1 MSIYYLTINKEK
13 IMGRYYKGDIDGK
26 FWFAVQSSD
35 DADFFG
41 SEGYNQYLN
50 YYFDKDHMTSID
62 KGIKTC
68 IDTLG
73 SWNEKLD
80 KFFKENNGYNDDMLE
95 KQIGLTKEKCKGVLE
110 WYARL
115 HLGQKIKKCV
125 EENEQ
130 CSFEA
135 EL

>member
-1 MSIYYLTINKEK
+1 
-13 IMGRYYKGDIDGK
+13 MGRYYNGDIEGK
-26 FWFAVQSSD
+26 FWFAVQSSS

-68 IDTLG
+68 LAKLG

-80 KFFKENNGYNDDMLE
+80 KFFKENNGYNDESLE
-95 KQIGLTKEKCKGVLE
+95 KQIGLKKEKCKGVLE
-110 WYARL
+110 WYAKVAFRS
-115 HLGQKIKKCV
+115 KNKKVCRRK
-125 EENEQ
+125 
-130 CSFEA
+130 
-135 EL
+135 

>member
-1 MSIYYLTINKEK
+1 
-13 IMGRYYKGDIDGK
+13 MGRYYNGDIEGK

-41 SEGYNQYLN
+41 VEGHYAYLH
-50 YYFDKDHMTSID
+50 YYFDKDNMTTID

-73 SWNEKLD
+73 SWKEKLD
-80 KFFKENNGYNDDMLE
+80 KFFKENNGYNDEMLE
-95 KQIGLTKEKCKGVLE
+95 KQIGLKQEKAREVLQ

-115 HLGQKIKKCV
+115 HLGQEIKKCV
-125 EENEQ
+125 EEKEQ

>member
-1 MSIYYLTINKEK
+1 
-13 IMGRYYKGDIDGK
+13 MGRYYHGDIDGK
-26 FWFAVQSSD
+26 FWFAVQSSS

-80 KFFKENNGYNDDMLE
+80 KFFKENDGYNDDMLN
-95 KQIGLTKEKCKGVLE
+95 KQIKLGPEKCKEILK

-115 HLGQKIKKCV
+115 HLGEKIKKCV
-125 EENEQ
+125 EENGS

>member
-1 MSIYYLTINKEK
+1 
-13 IMGRYYKGDIDGK
+13 MGRYYNGDIEGK
-26 FWFAVQSSD
+26 FWFAVQSSS

-68 IDTLG
+68 LAKLG

-80 KFFKENNGYNDDMLE
+80 KFFKENNGYNDESLE
-95 KQIGLTKEKCKGVLE
+95 KQIGLRKEKCKGVLE

-125 EENEQ
+125 EENNQ